1 MSSANH
7 YEKFIV
13 NTNKALDIKVD
24 EQTCLFLGVDE
35 NPVFTVV
42 TMHQIKWDIF
52 PSKITFFVEVLFAVF
67 LFIASILE
75 LLFRWTF
82 LKKSNEKIEE
92 K

>member
-7 YEKFIV
+7 FEKFIV
-13 NTNKALDIKVD
+13 NTNKALAIKVD
-24 EQTCLFLGVDE
+24 EQTCLKGVGE

-52 PSKITFFVEVLFAVF
+52 PSKITLFCRSFICSLFFN
-67 LFIASILE
+67 ASILE

-82 LKKSNEKIEE
+82 LKKINEKIEE